1 MNPPIGG
8 PTTGPSTA
16 GTVRYDIAV
25 TSSDLA
31 MVFSTIRRP
40 TGTIMA
46 PPKPCKMR
54 AATSSGN
61 DCESPQ
67 RTEPVVKM
75 IIAARKTVRA
85 PNRSAIQPLIGMKTA
100 RLSRYEV
107 IARLSL
113 IGSSPRDL
121 PIAGS
126 AVEMT
131 VASSISMK
139 SAQPTI
145 IGARNSSAEILEGV
159 GLIGAGNAWIKGTIR
174 KSARP
179 VNGQI
184 DPARVAGQLPLR
196 AVAARTAAA
205 L

>member
-25 TSSDLA
+25 TSSDLG

-46 PPKPCKMR
+46 PPNPCRMR
-54 AATSSGN
+54 EATNWGSE
-61 DCESPQ
+61 CEHPHK
-67 RTEPVVKM
+67 TEPKVKIM
-75 IIAARKTVRA
+75 IALRKIVRA

-113 IGSSPRDL
+113 IGSSPSDL
-121 PIAGS
+121 AIAGS

-131 VASSISMK
+131 VESSISMK

-145 IGARNSSAEILEGV
+145 IGARNSIAVILEGLE
-159 GLIGAGNAWIKGTIR
+159 LIAAEKSWRHLRYGNR
-174 KSARP
+174 R
-179 VNGQI
+179 N
-184 DPARVAGQLPLR
+184 R
-196 AVAARTAAA
+196 
-205 L
+205 